1 MNIPVTLDMTK
12 LDYSGIK
19 ESIAN
24 FMKADPTFTGYNF
37 EGSNL
42 QGIIRVLAYHG
53 MFEAYLA
60 HASLSESFLSI
71 AQDRRSVVNHA
82 KPLAYTPR
90 SMRSAKMTVRAK
102 FINSGSIVKTI
113 EKGSRVSITP
123 DGKNW
128 IDFATADVITIPVS
142 QDPIYID
149 VVLQE
154 GIYTQI
160 SYTIPEQTSADTY
173 YAVSEV
179 RLVIPTTSVDTTTLS
194 VTLFSDDASKEIA
207 FLPAT
212 DITTRTADGFV
223 YALQENAAGFYEVVF
238 SRFNQPFSTTAIPTW
253 LKTATFRFME
263 TTGLSANDV
272 FRGAIETE
280 INATF
285 PDVQNVAI
293 TLDSIVEFP
302 FGGQNRE
309 DIESIRYNAPMLYQ
323 TQNRAVTT
331 ADYRALI
338 ESNIAGI
345 EALRVVGGE
354 TLTPPI
360 YGKILISL
368 KYQNRVTMPQAVINE
383 IKSLVAKK
391 GIAAIALEFIEPD
404 YIFAAPT
411 VNVKFRTLNKT
422 ITASSVQSKVL
433 AAVSNFGD
441 TQLETFDA
449 DLWNIDFL
457 DTVKAADSSIISC
470 SASYSLRKNVSVR
483 TGASNSV
490 NVKFSNR
497 IKPGTIRSSTFSYY
511 NPLKNIAALCEIK
524 DNSAGSI
531 TVNLLSDTSTTG
543 IITNIGTVDYADG
556 VIAIKGF
563 KPTGSSLDSFILKL
577 SADTTAND
585 LISVAEQILT
595 FDADKITV
603 IVENV

>member
-1 MNIPVTLDMTK
+1 MNIPVTLDMTQ

-42 QGIIRVLAYHG
+42 QGMIRVLAYHG

-60 HASLSESFLSI
+60 HAGLSESFLST

-90 SMRSAKMTVRAK
+90 SMRSARMTVRTK
-102 FINSGSIVKTI
+102 FVNSSQSVQTI
-113 EKGSRVSITP
+113 AKGSRVSITA

-128 IDFATADVITIPVS
+128 IDFATADVITIPIS
-142 QDPIYID
+142 EDPVYID

-154 GIYTQI
+154 GVYTEI

-179 RLVIPTTSVDTTTLS
+179 RLVIPTVSVDTTTLS
-194 VTLFSDDASKEIA
+194 VTLFSDDASREIA
-207 FLPAT
+207 FLPAQ

-223 YALQENAAGFYEVVF
+223 YTLQENAAGFYEVVF
-238 SRFNQPFSTTAIPTW
+238 SRFNQPFSTTAMPSW

-263 TTGLSANDV
+263 TTGLSANNA

-280 INATF
+280 IKATF

-309 DIESIRYNAPMLYQ
+309 DIESVRYNAPMLYQ

-354 TLTPPI
+354 TLVPPI
-360 YGKILISL
+360 YGKILVSL
-368 KYQNRVTMPQAVINE
+368 KYQNRTTMPQAVINE
-383 IKSLVAKK
+383 IKSLVTKK
-391 GIAAIALEFIEPD
+391 GIAAIALEFVEPD
-404 YIFAAPT
+404 YTFVAPT
-411 VNVKFRTLNKT
+411 VYVKFRTLNKT
-422 ITASSVQSKVL
+422 TTASTVQSKVL
-433 AAVSNFGD
+433 TAVSNFGD

-470 SASYSLRKNVSVR
+470 SASYSLRKNINIRS
-483 TGASNSV
+483 GMLNSV
-490 NVKFSNR
+490 NVKFSNK
-497 IKPGTIRSSTFSYY
+497 ITAGTIRSSSFSYY
-511 NPLKNIAALCEIK
+511 DPVARGAVVCEIK
-524 DNSAGSI
+524 DDSAGNIS
-531 TVNLLSDTSTTG
+531 VYKLSNTTG
-543 IITNIGTVDYADG
+543 NRAITNIGTVDYAAG
-556 VIAIKGF
+556 TIVIKNF
-563 KPTGSSLDSFILKL
+563 KPTGVSTNSFVLTL
-577 SADTTAND
+577 TADTTAND
-585 LISVAEQILT
+585 LMSVAEQILT

-603 IVENV
+603 IVESV